1 MPIKWTADKD
11 QKLLLEIVRASNI
24 SVDVKKISENWST
37 SDNETEAAPT
47 PRAIQERIH
56 KIRSL
61 ANKGRKTGAGNNNSF
76 KMIGTVGS
84 SSKSSPAAKKAS
96 PAKITKARAACA
108 SSPPAARRKA
118 AKNGKGRKRRG
129 MEEDSSS
136 SSDDNDK
143 LSDTPSTTTTTTTA
157 PSKEDPNPNPNA
169 DDEDPLLS
177 SPPSSAS
184 GAKKVKAE
192 AMDGVVEYDIGGG

>member
-37 SDNETEAAPT
+37 SDNENEAAPT

-84 SSKSSPAAKKAS
+84 SSKSSPTAKKAS

-108 SSPPAARRKA
+108 SSPAARRKA

-129 MEEDSSS
+129 REE
-136 SSDDNDK
+136 
-143 LSDTPSTTTTTTTA
+143 
-157 PSKEDPNPNPNA
+157 E
-169 DDEDPLLS
+169 
-177 SPPSSAS
+177 
-184 GAKKVKAE
+184 
-192 AMDGVVEYDIGGG
+192 